1 MVNFERFELGNGL
14 QVFVVEDPSHPMAVF
29 NLLYDVGSR
38 DEAPDKTG
46 FAHLFEHLMFGGS
59 KHIPVYDEP
68 LQAAGGENNA
78 FTNTDITNYYIT
90 LPANNLE
97 TAFWLESDRMLSL
110 SFDPKVLEV
119 QKKVVIE
126 EFKQRYL
133 NQPYGDAMLK
143 LRPLAYTKHPY
154 MWPTIGKEIAHIEN
168 ATMDDVRQFFYTHYR
183 PEHAT
188 LVVGGNVKA
197 SVVYNLAEKWF
208 GEIPKGDG
216 RKRQLPQ
223 EPLQTEA
230 RQLNINGAVPLKA
243 IYKAYHVPGRNHVH
257 YHAVDLISDLLGR
270 GKSSKLHHQLIKE
283 QRLFNSIN
291 AYVTATED
299 PGLLII
305 EGKLNEGVSFEKADT
320 AVEQIVA
327 NLRETK
333 VAERELDKVMN
344 QAESTFVFSGV
355 EMLNTAMNLAY
366 FHLLGDANRINT
378 EMDTLR
384 LTTTDSILQAA
395 QQYLREDNCS
405 TLYYDKNNT

>member
-1 MVNFERFELGNGL
+1 MVEFEKFELSNGL
-14 QVFVVEDPSHPMAVF
+14 QVFVVVDPTHPMAVF

-38 DEAPDKTG
+38 DEAADKTG

-59 KHIPVYDEP
+59 VNIPIYDEP

-119 QKKVVIE
+119 QQKVVIE
-126 EFKQRYL
+126 EFNQRYL

-143 LRPLAYTKHPY
+143 LRPLAYTVHPY
-154 MWPTIGKEIAHIEN
+154 MWPTIGKEIAHIQN
-168 ATMDDVRQFFYTHYR
+168 ATMNDVREFFYTHYR

-188 LVVGGNVKA
+188 LVVGGNVNSA
-197 SVVYNLAEKWF
+197 QVYKLAEKWF
-208 GEIPKGDG
+208 GSIPKGAG
-216 RKRQLPQ
+216 RLRNLPQ
-223 EPLQTEA
+223 EPTQKEA
-230 RQLNINGAVPLKA
+230 RKQTATGKVPLNA
-243 IYKAYHVPGRNHVH
+243 LYKAYHVPGRNHAH

-270 GKSSKLHHQLIKE
+270 GKSSKLHHHLVKE

-299 PGLLII
+299 PGLLIV
-305 EGKLNEGVSFEKADT
+305 EGKLNDGVAFERADKAI
-320 AVEQIVA
+320 EQIVGE
-327 NLRETK
+327 LSQTK
-333 VAERELDKVMN
+333 ISDRELDKVMN

-378 EMDTLR
+378 EMETLR
-384 LTTTDSILQAA
+384 STTSDQVLEVA
-395 QQYLREDNCS
+395 QQYIHPENCS
-405 TLYYDKNNT
+405 TLYYNKTGV